1 MKIKTLMTP
10 NLPDEYE
17 HTLTHMR
24 DDSADKDYE
33 VLKRMVAGLP
43 MIDEDQKARKKK
55 IEGKIDI
62 RNRQSQAAN
71 MDADFLKRLVQP
83 ENIDLTKALIREGFG
98 LKLNQGNT
106 SEALETFDPTL
117 KEIIKNHCKSEK
129 PKATEVFMAKI
140 TNDHK
145 GNYDNKLMITEKFY
159 DEVNNKIIDT
169 KPDNKS
175 MRSIDA
181 MWDDEGFAL
190 AISMKYKGGT
200 AAGDGSG
207 QLDQLTE
214 CHKNIGRAVENADS
228 QLTYNGKPTFVVL
241 DVYGAQVSQSR
252 RIQTL
257 EAHILKI
264 NQGRPFR
271 RVITCSA
278 DMLPRVANE
287 IKELVGKGVAY
298 DDVCSQALNNIGH
311 EFELDE
317 NLDSFNTF
325 KEYYGKDQFTNLFI
339 DATNELTV

>member
-1 MKIKTLMTP
+1 MTP

-43 MIDEDQKARKKK
+43 LNNEDEKSRKKK
-55 IEGKIDI
+55 FEQKINI

-71 MDADFLKRLVQP
+71 IDADFLKRLV
-83 ENIDLTKALIREGFG
+83 EDTDEDIAKAYIREGLG
-98 LKLNQGNT
+98 VKLNQGNT
-106 SEALETFDPTL
+106 SEALGTFDPTL

-140 TNDHK
+140 TDDHK
-145 GNYDNKLMITEKFY
+145 GNYDNKISITEKFY

-181 MWDDEGFAL
+181 VWDDESFAL

-200 AAGDGSG
+200 VAGDGSG

-214 CHKNIGRAVENADS
+214 CHKNIGRVVENADS
-228 QLTYNGKPTFVVL
+228 KLTYNGKPTFVVL
-241 DVYGAQVSQSR
+241 DLYGGQVSQSR
-252 RIQTL
+252 RIQQL
-257 EAHILKI
+257 EAHILKM
-264 NQGRPFR
+264 NRGPFR

-278 DMLPRVANE
+278 DMLPKVANE

-298 DDVCSQALNNIGH
+298 DDICSQVLENIGH
-311 EFELDE
+311 DFDVDE
-317 NLDSFNTF
+317 NLDSFDTL
-325 KEYYGKDQFTNLFI
+325 KEYYGKDQFTNLFV
-339 DATNELTV
+339 DATNEIAV